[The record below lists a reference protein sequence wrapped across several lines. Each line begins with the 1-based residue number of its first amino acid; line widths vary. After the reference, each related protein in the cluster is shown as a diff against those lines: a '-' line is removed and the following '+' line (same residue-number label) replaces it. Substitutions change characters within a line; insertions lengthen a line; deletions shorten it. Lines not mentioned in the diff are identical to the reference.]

1 MFMVSVRRGF
11 ELATL
16 IAVVLAMTLA
26 CAPTWAQSPEAAV
39 TEAAGLEEVAAPE
52 AVRLVSPEA
61 VRLVPLEAAR
71 LVSLVLTLEEAIG
84 IALQYNPQVGAA
96 AQGVLASEG
105 LVMQATSLAMPRLDV
120 ESTHTT
126 PVDLPDFS
134 FQSTDSTWATSIT
147 IFQPLYTGGSVER
160 AIAAARGYLLGS
172 RGGHRRTQQEIAFAV
187 RQSYYL
193 VLTTEQGV
201 RVAEE
206 VVASAQEHLRVAR
219 LRFQAGVAPQFDVLA
234 AEARGARVEQG
245 LISARA
251 ERDIAWAALSAVLGV
266 PVPEDTELVTPPA
279 VEATSADLAT
289 LMQEALTERGD
300 VLAARAQVAAADAL
314 VGVARARR
322 EPTISAIASYTLR
335 EKTTISGDDFGSS
348 GTDIVVAQNSGFV
361 ALSASWSLFNG
372 GEVTGEIQTAEA
384 QRRQAERQV
393 ESLEQRVEL
402 EVRSTYVLV
411 AAAGAQVEAA
421 QKEAAQA
428 QEAHRIATLRY
439 QEGVGTSVEILD
451 AEAAS
456 EGAKTRLNGALFGL
470 NLAVAQLDLAVG
482 RDWSELYSA
491 SGPAEAAGE

>member
-1 MFMVSVRRGF
+1 MFMASVRRGF

-16 IAVVLAMTLA
+16 VAVMLAMTLA
-26 CAPTWAQSPEAAV
+26 CAPAWAQSPEAAV

-52 AVRLVSPEA
+52 AA
-61 VRLVPLEAAR
+61 RLVP
-71 LVSLVLTLEEAIG
+71 SVLTLEEAIE
-84 IALQYNPQVGAA
+84 IALEYNPQVGAA

-105 LVMQATSLAMPRLDV
+105 VVMQATSRAMPRLNV
-120 ESTHTT
+120 EATRTT

-134 FQSTDSTWATSIT
+134 FQSTDSSWATSIT
-147 IFQPLYTGGSVER
+147 ISQPLYTGGSVER

-206 VVASAQEHLRVAR
+206 VMASAQEHLRVAR

-245 LISARA
+245 LISAGA

-266 PVPEDTELVTPPA
+266 TVPEDTELVTPLA
-279 VEATSADLAT
+279 VAATATDMAT
-289 LMQEALTERGD
+289 LIQEALVERGD
-300 VLAARAQVAAADAL
+300 VVAARAQVAAADAL

-322 EPTISAIASYTLR
+322 HPAISAIASYTLR
-335 EKTTISGDDFGSS
+335 EKTTLSGDDFGSP
-348 GTDIVVAQNSGFV
+348 GADLVVAQNSGFV
-361 ALSASWSLFNG
+361 ALSATWSLFNG
-372 GEVTGEIQTAEA
+372 GEVAGEIQTAEA
-384 QRRQAERQV
+384 ERSGAQRQV
-393 ESLEQRVEL
+393 ESLEQQVEL
-402 EVRSTYVLV
+402 EVRSAYLLV
-411 AAAGAQVEAA
+411 AAARAQVAAA

-451 AEAAS
+451 AEAAL

-470 NLAVAQLDLAVG
+470 NLAVAQLDLAGG
-482 RDWSELYSA
+482 RDWSESFSA